1 MVYLHV
7 PSKHEEIKY
16 LTQCSASAL
25 EKYSIYQHLWS
36 PKSPSL
42 EKDILTPLALK
53 WHCVKSVDNKP
64 IKNVHGLLL
73 TNVPLHCIKF
83 RDD

>member
-1 MVYLHV
+1 MVYL
-7 PSKHEEIKY
+7 PSKHEEIEY
-16 LTQCSASAL
+16 LTQCNASAL
-25 EKYSIYQHLWS
+25 EKYFIYQHLWR
-36 PKSPSL
+36 PKFPSL
-42 EKDILTPLALK
+42 EKGIYPLLSLK

-73 TNVPLHCIKF
+73 TNVPLYCIKF